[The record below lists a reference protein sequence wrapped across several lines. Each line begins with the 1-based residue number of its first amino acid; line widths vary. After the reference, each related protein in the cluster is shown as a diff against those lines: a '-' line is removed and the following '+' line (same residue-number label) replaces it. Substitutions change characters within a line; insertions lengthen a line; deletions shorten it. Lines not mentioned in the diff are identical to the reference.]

1 MKESGRSVEDL
12 LKDEFFVQWVI
23 RPTEESNYYWE
34 QWLANHPSQKQ
45 TLQNALQIIKSL
57 DYSATDE
64 MSQNEKDQIL
74 NKLVA
79 YLRTEKDKSIDKS
92 SSFTFIRRYAAAAVL
107 LLVSLLTV
115 SMFYLIENNQKE
127 VAISS
132 SEPERIIKTVPFG
145 QKNIIKF
152 LDGSEVKLNAGS
164 TISFISGFEPEKR
177 VVNLQGEAFF
187 DVAKDENRP
196 FFIKSGDAEVKVT
209 GTSFNV
215 RAFENENEIKV
226 AVVSGS
232 VEVNFSNG
240 KQAKLEK
247 NEMAI
252 YDNQIK
258 SVSLHSF
265 DYNQEIGWKDGKL
278 IFDQDNLQE
287 VLLKLQR
294 WYGVE
299 IILKEKS
306 VAGLYN
312 GEFENASLEMV
323 MEGISFA
330 YGLEYTING
339 KTVELK

>member
-1 MKESGRSVEDL
+1 MKDSGKSVEDL

-23 RPTEESNYYWE
+23 RPTEDSNYYWE
-34 QWLANHPSQKQ
+34 QWLANHPSQKE
-45 TLQNALQIIKSL
+45 TLQKALQIIKSL
-57 DYSATDE
+57 DYSAKDE

-92 SSFTFIRRYAAAAVL
+92 SSFTFLRRYAAAASI
-107 LLVSLLTV
+107 LVISLLTV

-127 VAISS
+127 VVLS
-132 SEPERIIKTVPFG
+132 SEPERIVKTVPFG

-164 TISFISGFEPEKR
+164 TMSFISGFEPEKR

-196 FFIKSGDAEVKVT
+196 FFINSGNAQVKVT

-215 RAFENENEIKV
+215 KAFENENEIKI

-232 VEVNFSNG
+232 VEINFVNG

-252 YDNQIK
+252 YNNQIN
-258 SVSLHSF
+258 SVSIQS
-265 DYNQEIGWKDGKL
+265 YNYDQEIGWKDGML
-278 IFDQDNLQE
+278 IFDQDNLQQ

-299 IILKEKS
+299 VSLKEKN

-330 YGLEYTING
+330 YGFEYTING